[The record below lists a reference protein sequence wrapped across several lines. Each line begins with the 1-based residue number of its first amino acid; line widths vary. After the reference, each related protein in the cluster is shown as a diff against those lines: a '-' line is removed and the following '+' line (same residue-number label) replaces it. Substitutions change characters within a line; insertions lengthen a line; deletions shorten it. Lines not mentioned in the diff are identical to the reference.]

1 MNGSVIGLV
10 LVAILCAGA
19 AAVFLWMSA
28 REQARRDS
36 HLILRALQSSH
47 ALLSA
52 ELEPL
57 LSEGQAL
64 LNRASITKGAAATL
78 LNAVSEYR
86 ARVSVAQLHLRS
98 EADADSKLLAEAGI
112 DLHEALEALTR
123 ASTAV
128 QDFYALASRSGEGQ
142 ASEMLHASA
151 RCASARISEFGQQVH
166 RLQSS
171 IHQKEAALG
180 RLAA

>member
-1 MNGSVIGLV
+1 MGGSVTGLV
-10 LVAILCAGA
+10 LVAVLCAGA
-19 AAVFLWMSA
+19 AAVFLWVSA

-36 HLILRALQSSH
+36 HLILKALQSSH

-57 LSEGQAL
+57 LSDGQVL
-64 LNRASITKGAAATL
+64 LDQASITKGAAATL

-86 ARVSVAQLHLRS
+86 ARVAVAQLHLRN
-98 EADADSKLLAEAGI
+98 EADADSKWLAEAGI
-112 DLHEALEALTR
+112 DLHEAMEALTR

-128 QDFYALASRSGEGQ
+128 QDFYAMASRSGEGQ
-142 ASEMLHASA
+142 VSEMLHASA
-151 RCASARISEFGQQVH
+151 RCASARISELGQQVH
-166 RLQSS
+166 QLQSS